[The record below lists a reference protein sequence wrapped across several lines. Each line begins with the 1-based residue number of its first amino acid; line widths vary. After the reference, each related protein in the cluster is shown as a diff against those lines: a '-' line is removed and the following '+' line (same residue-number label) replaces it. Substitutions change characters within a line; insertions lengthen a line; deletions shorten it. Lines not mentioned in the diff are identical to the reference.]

1 MRSNDADDAG
11 HFSPQLAAV
20 ADAARAAIEAHIRAA
35 SLASRPA
42 SGSRHC
48 PDCGYIWFG
57 PEAMSPV
64 PGADLAGMLDGR
76 ITAYLSGG
84 GLWNP
89 ELANHDAVRD
99 LLIDARA
106 AFALVARERDAEKA
120 EADRWARESSKWEK
134 EAFAYKLDHEEM
146 KARIHQ
152 AESALATAQAETA
165 ALRGVVEERIVD
177 LTFEKQRHGVT
188 CDCRTQFSCDDAT
201 TFLSKKIAGF
211 RALLARP
218 ATEEGT

>member
-1 MRSNDADDAG
+1 MEGDALDLPITADEERQGFSSLPHVVMGMLDNWLDD
-11 HFSPQLAAV
+11 FTDDTPPEVWQ
-20 ADAARAAIEAHIRAA
+20 RIEFAERVVRRVHAA

-42 SGSRHC
+42 
-48 PDCGYIWFG
+48 
-57 PEAMSPV
+57 

-76 ITAYLSGG
+76 ITAYLAGG

-106 AFALVARERDAEKA
+106 AFAQVAREREEAVDRGNRWKDLGQAADSERITAEIA
-120 EADRWARESSKWEK
+120 QRA
-134 EAFAYKLDHEEM
+134 
-146 KARIHQ
+146 